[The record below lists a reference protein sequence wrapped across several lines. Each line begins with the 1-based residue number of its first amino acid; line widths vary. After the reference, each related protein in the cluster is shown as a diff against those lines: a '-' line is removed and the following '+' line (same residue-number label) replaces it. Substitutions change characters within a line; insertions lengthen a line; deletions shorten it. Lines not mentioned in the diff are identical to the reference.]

1 METNAYFFQ
10 TKNTNCYL
18 CERCTLLF
26 RSRERER
33 DPRATLNV
41 SKLSVS
47 RQFCPCLFW
56 SETSS
61 CLARRAPSKQAESAE
76 LHPPRAQ
83 VMMCTPVHVG
93 SVMCRQHTRT
103 HSGSYVRAA
112 FIFGVNKR
120 HGAERGAN
128 KEGEGRGASLL
139 SAQRQHSF
147 CHRPPNFS
155 CGISS

>member
-33 DPRATLNV
+33 HASDFERFKV
-41 SKLSVS
+41 VVS

-61 CLARRAPSKQAESAE
+61 CMARRAPSKQAESAE

-128 KEGEGRGASLL
+128 KEWEGRGASLL
-139 SAQRQHSF
+139 SAQRQRPF
-147 CHRPPNFS
+147 CPPPKFS